1 MSICMAG
8 IDWKR
13 ADMDKREAFSFT
25 QNQVERLCRRIV
37 QVDGVS
43 GCVLLSTCN
52 RTELYLSGKGNL
64 QPAEILCGMADAPT
78 AAALFDTRRGDD
90 TARHLMRVSCGL
102 CSQILGEDQIVSQVK
117 RAYRIAHE
125 ADCADAVLS
134 QLFRLAAT
142 AGKRS
147 RTQVRLSA
155 APLSVAG
162 QAVELICRSMGEL
175 RGRRALVIGNGEM
188 GRLASSLLVSQ
199 GCDVT
204 VTLRSYHHGQTI
216 VPAGCRT
223 IAYDDRMSLVGS
235 CDILLSATTSPHFTV
250 TYDDIA
256 QLHHVPAVVC
266 DLSMP
271 RDIEPAV
278 RTLSGVTFFDM
289 DSMGGRDVHVNA
301 DDRRQ
306 VEDIIDEEMAEL
318 TRWRAYRAALPMMD
332 ELCELTAERVATGY
346 DFAVL
351 CDGEDSTTTEK
362 MEAAAR
368 LAAEKT
374 ARLLLSGLQGEWADG
389 ALETCRDAILRK
401 APQLQTRRRDRRT
414 V

>member
-1 MSICMAG
+1 MAG

-13 ADMDKREAFSFT
+13 ADMDGREAFSFT
-25 QNQVERLCRRIV
+25 QNQVGRLCARIAAL
-37 QVDGVS
+37 DGVT

-52 RTELYLSGKGNL
+52 RTELYLSGGDGL
-64 QPAEILCGMADAPT
+64 QPAQVLCDVARAPE
-78 AAALFDTRRGDD
+78 AAELFETRRGDEA
-90 TARHLMRVSCGL
+90 ARHLMRVSCGL

-117 RAYRIAHE
+117 RAYQIAHE

-162 QAVELICRSMGEL
+162 QAVELIADSMGEL

-188 GRLASSLLVSQ
+188 GRLASSLLVAR
-199 GCDVT
+199 GCEVT

-223 IAYDDRMSLVGS
+223 IPYDDRMSVADS

-250 TYDDIA
+250 TYA
-256 QLHHVPAVVC
+256 EMAKLTRVPQVVC

-271 RDIEPAV
+271 RDIEPTV
-278 RTLSGVTFFDM
+278 RTLPGVTFFDM
-289 DSMGGRDVHVNA
+289 DSMGGRDAHINVE
-301 DDRRQ
+301 DQKQ
-306 VEDIIDEEMAEL
+306 VEDIIEEEMAEL
-318 TRWRAYRAALPMMD
+318 TRWQTYRESLPVME
-332 ELCELTAERVATGY
+332 ELCELTAERIATGY
-346 DFAVL
+346 DLSVL
-351 CDGEDSTTTEK
+351 TDGEDSETAEK

-368 LAAEKT
+368 LAADK
-374 ARLLLSGLQGEWADG
+374 AVRLLLGGLQGEWEDG
-389 ALETCRDAILRK
+389 ALEDCRDAILRK
-401 APQLQTRRRDRRT
+401 APQLQSRAYLKNQA
-414 V
+414 